1 MDKEPKKFIRSKGV
15 TDAERYLQKLCE
27 RSFLSLWSYA
37 GVYRNQGKTGK
48 EICDLLVIFDE
59 HIIIFSDKDCE
70 FPDTGDIELDWKRWY
85 KKAITKS
92 ADQIYGAERWL
103 LSHPDRVFLDKKCK
117 YPFPFEIPT
126 AENAKIHRIV
136 VAHSASQRCIKELGG
151 SGSLMLLADRP
162 EIAHLN
168 RPFTLK
174 QGSSTKGF
182 LHIFDD
188 TTLDIVLQ
196 TLDTISDFLNYLEK
210 KEKIF
215 DDGTILQ
222 AAGEEELL
230 AFYMTGVGDDRKAD
244 FAFRK
249 SLPEISDLALLE
261 GFWQKYLHSPQRKN
275 RTEANTVSYLW
286 DEIIEKLT
294 RHAVAGTS
302 QYNDPPGIDN
312 QEKLLRFLARESRL
326 RRRILSEMFLGL
338 IKKTR
343 KFERATRTVFPS
355 KTGEPYYIFFVFPF
369 LNDTPYED
377 YRVLR
382 RRLLE
387 NHCLITKL
395 KYLDAENIVGI
406 ATESGRTG
414 LGSEDM
420 ILFDCKDW
428 GQEMQDNAEEV
439 KSMMI
444 KQGLLGEYQKP
455 RGGFVRDYP
464 KNPDEKIPFQLDFKN
479 NDFSR
484 GKGRVKN
491 SICPCGSGKKFKK
504 CHGV

>member
-1 MDKEPKKFIRSKGV
+1 MNDEPKKFIRSEGV
-15 TDAERYLQKLCE
+15 TDAERYLHRLCE
-27 RSFLSLWSYA
+27 KSFLSLWSYA
-37 GVYRNQGKTGK
+37 GVCRDQGIPGK
-48 EICDLLVIFDE
+48 EICDLLVIFDN

-70 FPDTGDIELDWKRWY
+70 FPDTGNIELDWKRWY
-85 KKAITKS
+85 KKAVTKS

-103 LSHPDRVFLDKKCK
+103 LSHPDRVFLDKECK
-117 YPFPFEIPT
+117 YPFPFDIPT

-162 EIAHLN
+162 EIADLDV
-168 RPFTLK
+168 PFTLK

-182 LHIFDD
+182 LHVFDD

-196 TLDTISDFLNYLEK
+196 TLDTISDFVNYLKK
-210 KEKIF
+210 KEEIF

-230 AFYMTGVGDDRKAD
+230 AFYMTGVGDDRNAD
-244 FAFRK
+244 FTFRR
-249 SLPEISDLALLE
+249 SLPEISNIALLE
-261 GFWQKYLHSPQRKN
+261 GYWEKYLHSSQRKH

-286 DEIIEKLT
+286 DELIEKLT

-302 QYNDPPGIDN
+302 QYNEPPGIDN

-326 RRRILSEMFLGL
+326 RRRILSEKFLGL

-355 KTGEPYYIFFVFPF
+355 KAGEPYYIFFVFPF
-369 LNDTPYED
+369 LNDIPYED

-382 RRLLE
+382 KNLLE
-387 NHCLITKL
+387 GHCLITKL
-395 KYLDAENIVGI
+395 NFPDAENIVGI

-414 LGSEDM
+414 LGSEDT

-428 GQEMQDNAEEV
+428 DQEMQDNAEEV
-439 KSMMI
+439 KSKMI
-444 KQGLLGEYQKP
+444 EQGLLADYQKP

-464 KNPDEKIPFQLDFKN
+464 KTPEEKIPFQFNFKGSDFDK
-479 NDFSR
+479 R
-484 GKGRVKN
+484 KGRVKN
-491 SICPCGSGKKFKK
+491 SMCPCGSGKKFIR